1 MTIKIKNQRD
11 PKVWRPRVKPVTV
24 PSRWPKGQSVLD
36 RLYWLDV
43 SLIRAEPFTP
53 EYRRLNG
60 LYAQA
65 LGIL

>member
-1 MTIKIKNQRD
+1 MVRIMEIRE
-11 PKVWRPRVKPVTV
+11 PKTWRVRVRAKV
-24 PSRWPKGQSVLD
+24 PSRWPKGQSVMD
-36 RLYWLDV
+36 RLYWIDAALQNV
-43 SLIRAEPFTP
+43 EPFTA